1 MKKSE
6 MEKIYNYFKTK
17 NVVRKDVLE
26 DFIEDNFPERKKK
39 YINFYLFD
47 LKTSEYAYVLNKNMI
62 KISKRIPFKAKIDE
76 TVKELNKSVISII
89 EDVGY
94 CIWQKT
100 DIQNLMRHQF
110 FENTTYLSVEKSY
123 LENVFL
129 GLKLNNF
136 NIGLASN
143 HMYTELNSNPIII
156 ENLINK
162 APLNRTRKSKSMG
175 NNKNYNNNEKI
186 PSPKIEKLLI
196 DFFVDKKGIYGID
209 SGELEEIFRN
219 SLTLYQINIQ
229 TLFSYANKRSCKE
242 KLIEYLTNT
251 IRFDY
256 ITGDFIND

>member
-6 MEKIYNYFKTK
+6 MEKIYNYFKSK
-17 NVVRKDVLE
+17 NVVSKDVLK
-26 DFIEDNFPERKKK
+26 DFIEDNFPERKRK
-39 YINFYLFD
+39 YIDFYLFD
-47 LKTSEYAYVLNKNMI
+47 LKNSEYAYVLNKNI
-62 KISKRIPFKAKIDE
+62 VKISKRIPFKTKKNT
-76 TVKELNKSVISII
+76 TVKELNNSVIGII
-89 EDVGY
+89 EDVNY

-110 FENTTYLSVEKSY
+110 FENTTYLSVEKNY
-123 LENVFL
+123 LENVFI
-129 GLKLNNF
+129 GLKLNDF
-136 NIGLASN
+136 NISLTSN

-162 APLNRTRKSKSMG
+162 APVNRTRKSKIMG
-175 NNKNYNNNEKI
+175 NNQNYNNNERI

-196 DFFVDKKGIYGID
+196 DFLVDKKGIYGID
-209 SGELEEIFRN
+209 SGELEEIYRN
-219 SLTLYQINIQ
+219 SLNLYQINIQ

-251 IRFDY
+251 IKFDY